1 MNNKKRAPSTYLIPQ
16 ETVESKIFF
25 IRGRKVMI
33 DRDLSILYKVK
44 TKILNQA
51 VKRNIERF
59 PKDFMF
65 ILTKRETFELVTN
78 CDRFHTLKHSTSLPY
93 AFTEHG
99 ILMLSSVLQSERAIH
114 VNIQIMRTFIR
125 LSKELSSH
133 TELKRKI
140 EEVEKKYDHQ
150 FKIVFDAI
158 RELLTPPEKPKRRI
172 GFHAHND

>member
-1 MNNKKRAPSTYLIPQ
+1 MIKEALKDKMPVPQ
-16 ETVESKIFF
+16 EIVESKIFF
-25 IRGRKVMI
+25 MRARKVMI
-33 DRDLSILYKVK
+33 DRDLSTLYKVK
-44 TKILNQA
+44 TKIMNQA

-65 ILTKRETFELVTN
+65 VLTKHETSELVTN
-78 CDRFHTLKHSTSLPY
+78 CDRFHSLKHSTSRPY

-125 LSKELSSH
+125 LSEELSSH

-140 EEVEKKYDHQ
+140 QEMETKYDHQ

-158 RELLTPPEKPKRRI
+158 RQLLTPPKKSRRI
-172 GFHAHND
+172 IGFRPHED

>member
-1 MNNKKRAPSTYLIPQ
+1 MIKKELKNKMLMPQ
-16 ETVESKIFF
+16 EIVESKIFF
-25 IRGRKVMI
+25 MRGRKVMI
-33 DRDLSILYKVK
+33 DRDLSTLYKVK
-44 TKILNQA
+44 TKMLNQA

-65 ILTKRETFELVTN
+65 VLTKHETYELVTN
-78 CDRFHTLKHSTSLPY
+78 CDRFHSLKHSTVHPY

-125 LSKELSSH
+125 LSEELSSH
-133 TELKRKI
+133 TELKHKI
-140 EEVEKKYDHQ
+140 QEMETKYDHQ

-158 RELLTPPEKPKRRI
+158 RQLLTPPEKPNRRI
-172 GFHAHND
+172 GFHPHED